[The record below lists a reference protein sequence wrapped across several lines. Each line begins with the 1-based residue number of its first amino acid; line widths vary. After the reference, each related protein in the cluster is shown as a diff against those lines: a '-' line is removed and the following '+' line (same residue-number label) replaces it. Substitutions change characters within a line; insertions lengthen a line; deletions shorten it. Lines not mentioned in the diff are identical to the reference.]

1 MKIIYVLILL
11 ISVFF
16 IYRFF
21 ESDNADILVEFQKM
35 RPIKEKVNVYY
46 NGFKVGRTA
55 GLKPCDHSKNICSKV
70 RLDKNLMILP
80 KNIEIKLKQKKI
92 SDNKFEDY
100 MEIQYPVSPDF
111 ETIKDGAIIKGEV
124 ASGFH
129 NYLNEEVSYSDME
142 MIKQNLISATDN
154 LNKASGILVDILSSI
169 DDVTSNSKQN
179 SKLLISNLNKTVSNL
194 SLLIGKIDNSL
205 DDKVIRSIFYNVD
218 DSTKNLN
225 GTLENIRN
233 FTYELNSG
241 SGDITGTMNSL
252 NSISRNI
259 DEIVQGVNCTLQK
272 PFGGLRLIFGAPVN

>member
-1 MKIIYVLILL
+1 MKIIYVLILI

-100 MEIQYPVSPDF
+100 MEIKYPVSPDF

-169 DDVTSNSKQN
+169 DDVASNSKQN

>member
-1 MKIIYVLILL
+1 MKIIYVLILI

-169 DDVTSNSKQN
+169 ADVTSNSKQN

-194 SLLIGKIDNSL
+194 SILIGKIDSSL

-233 FTYELNSG
+233 FTYELNSD
-241 SGDITGTMNSL
+241 SGDIKSTMQSF

>member
-1 MKIIYVLILL
+1 MK
-11 ISVFF
+11 SAP
-16 IYRFF
+16 
-21 ESDNADILVEFQKM
+21 SQSQ
-35 RPIKEKVNVYY
+35 PIKEKVNVYY

-169 DDVTSNSKQN
+169 DDVASNSKQN

-233 FTYELNSG
+233 FTYELNSD

>member
-1 MKIIYVLILL
+1 MKIIYVLILI
-11 ISVFF
+11 ISVFC

-169 DDVTSNSKQN
+169 DDVASNSKQN

-233 FTYELNSG
+233 FTYELNSD
-241 SGDITGTMNSL
+241 SGDITSTMNSL

>member
-241 SGDITGTMNSL
+241 SGDIKSTMQSF

>member
-1 MKIIYVLILL
+1 MKIIYVLILI
-11 ISVFF
+11 ISAFF

>member
-1 MKIIYVLILL
+1 MKIIYVLILI

-169 DDVTSNSKQN
+169 DDVASNSKQN

>member
-259 DEIVQGVNCTLQK
+259 DEIVQGVNCALQK